1 MVFNSFSFL
10 FIFFPI
16 FFVLYLRVPV
26 KNTGWLILIGSAV
39 FYIVGAWKSPVQIAV
54 LAGVAAVGVL
64 GCALFRREGCRRKTL
79 LALMIA
85 LAAAPLV
92 YVKAAGLMS
101 PDAPALP
108 VGLSFYTFQTIA
120 LLVHAFQHQG
130 ADALSS
136 ANSILFFPK
145 LLSGPIAGP
154 AEILPGVMQ
163 KKPTRQMIDEGLQE
177 FIIGLGYKVILAD
190 HLAGVLG
197 LIFIRGVQG
206 VSVPLA
212 WLGALCYALQLY
224 FDFCGYSRMAVGV
237 ARMLGIRL
245 PQNFRHPYCSGSI
258 REFWKR
264 WHITLGW
271 WFRTYVYIPLGG
283 SRNGTPRLVFST
295 LVVWLLTGIWHG
307 GGWNFVFWGLMMF
320 ALLMGEFFLW
330 GDWIQK
336 HPVAGHIYV
345 PFLVMLSW
353 IFFYTAGPAEAGHY
367 FARLVGFTTLPY
379 DPADWVEPFEQ
390 VRVYLALAILW
401 ATPLP
406 EKAFHKVE
414 GTLFGWILLGALFL
428 ISLFFMSTA
437 ASELFLYFSF

>member
-16 FFVLYLRVPV
+16 FFVLYLRVPA
-26 KNTGWLILIGSAV
+26 KAAGWLILAGSIA
-39 FYIVGAWKSPVQIAV
+39 FYAAGAWKAPVQLGILAAV
-54 LAGVAAVGVL
+54 TAAGVI
-64 GCALFRREGCRRKTL
+64 GCMLFQREGMRRKWL
-79 LALMIA
+79 LAAFIA
-85 LAAAPLV
+85 IAAAPLV
-92 YVKAAGLMS
+92 IVKAMGLAMAN
-101 PDAPALP
+101 APGLP

-120 LLVHAFQHQG
+120 LLVYAYQNTG
-130 ADALSS
+130 TDVLTA
-136 ANSILFFPK
+136 ANGILFFPK
-145 LLSGPIAGP
+145 LLSGPIANPEELVGELRGKRFDR
-154 AEILPGVMQ
+154 A
-163 KKPTRQMIDEGLQE
+163 MIEDGLQE
-177 FIIGLGYKVILAD
+177 FVIGLGYKVILAD

-197 LIFIRGVQG
+197 PIFIRGVEG

-212 WLGALCYALQLY
+212 WLGALCYSLQLY

-237 ARMLGIRL
+237 ASMLGIRL

-283 SRNGTPRLVFST
+283 SRNGTGRLVFST

-320 ALLMGEFFLW
+320 VLLMGEFFLW
-330 GDWIQK
+330 GDLIK
-336 HPVAGHIYV
+336 KAPVIGHIYV

-353 IFFYTAGPAEAGHY
+353 IFFYTGTPAEAGHY
-367 FARLVGFTTLPY
+367 FLRLVGITSLPY
-379 DPADWVEPFEQ
+379 DPTDWVDIFAN
-390 VRVYLALAILW
+390 VRIYLALAILW
-401 ATPLP
+401 STPLP
-406 EKAFHKVE
+406 EKVFAKVK
-414 GTLFGWILLGALFL
+414 GTLFGWILLGVLFL

-437 ASELFLYFSF
+437 SSEPFLYFSF